1 MASRKRI
8 GTLLVESGLLSP
20 EELKTA
26 LRMQR
31 ERPDVM
37 LGQLLIDQGVVSESD
52 ISRTLCMQL
61 GMDFIDL
68 DEEDIEAELLE
79 WFPSDLALRHNCL
92 PVERKG
98 RLLRLATANPLD
110 IRAIDSV
117 RFSLDMEVEPLGAV
131 PSQIESYVDAF
142 YGGGEGEG
150 EGEDAEEGKA
160 PSSAQSPEAAEVSDL
175 AQEMSIQ
182 LLSSEDDQEEEE
194 GIYDTEDLERS
205 KRAPIVRMVNL
216 ILDGAVKAGA
226 SDVHLEPYPDK
237 VVVRRR
243 VDGVLRRSMELPKWM
258 HSALV
263 ARIKILAKMDITSH
277 FVGQD
282 GRIRAKV
289 AGGVMDFRVS
299 SLPAHFGEN
308 VVIRILDRERGVMGL
323 EDLGMEESQLP
334 LVHEAVSQPQG
345 ILLVTGP
352 TGSGKTSTLYS
363 MMKHVQS
370 EQINLITVE
379 DPVEFEE
386 PGLVQVSVAPK
397 QGRTFAG
404 VLRTILR
411 QDPDV
416 VMVGEIRDRET
427 ADIAVEAAMTGH
439 LVLSS
444 LHTNSAVSA
453 VTRLRE
459 MGVSSYLVASS
470 LSLVIAQRLARVI
483 CGGCREPH
491 RPDPELLDRLQRAVG
506 EERIPDT
513 FYHGRGCKK
522 CDGTGYRGRTAIME
536 VLAMNQPLRE
546 LIHEESRESRVLKV
560 ARAHGYSLMIEAGL
574 AKLRRGVT
582 SLEELLRVVQIEE
595 IADGAEDG

>member
-1 MASRKRI
+1 LASRKRI

-31 ERPDVM
+31 ERPGVL
-37 LGQLLIDQGVVSESD
+37 LGRLLIEQGVVTESD
-52 ISRTLCMQL
+52 ISRTLCLQL

-68 DEEDIEAELLE
+68 DEEEIDTGLLE
-79 WFPSDLALRHNCL
+79 WFPSELAVRHTCL
-92 PVERKG
+92 PVERRG

-110 IRAIDSV
+110 ISAIDSV

-131 PSQIESYVDAF
+131 PSQIEGYVDAF
-142 YGGGEGEG
+142 YGEEDAADTEGGGGGEEG
-150 EGEDAEEGKA
+150 TGK
-160 PSSAQSPEAAEVSDL
+160 QSPEAAEASDL

-182 LLSSEDDQEEEE
+182 LLSSEEDQEEEE
-194 GIYDTEDLERS
+194 GIYDTDDLERS

-216 ILDGAVKAGA
+216 ILEGAVKAGA
-226 SDVHLEPYPDK
+226 SDIHLEPYPDK

-282 GRIRAKV
+282 GRIRARV
-289 AGGVMDFRVS
+289 AGGVKDFRVS

-345 ILLVTGP
+345 IILVTGP

-370 EQINLITVE
+370 DQINLITVE

-386 PGLVQVSVAPK
+386 PGLVQVSVDPK

-444 LHTNSAVSA
+444 LHTNSAVGA

-470 LSLVIAQRLARVI
+470 LSLVVAQRLARLI

-491 RPDPELLDRLQRAVG
+491 RPDAELADRLRRAVG
-506 EERIPDT
+506 ADRMPST
-513 FYHGRGCKK
+513 FYRGRGCEE

-536 VLAMNQPLRE
+536 VLSMNQPLRE
-546 LIHEESRESRVLKV
+546 LIHEEARESRVLKV
-560 ARAHGYSLMIEAGL
+560 AREHGYALMIESGL

-582 SLEELLRVVQIEE
+582 SLEELLRVVQTEE
-595 IADGAEDG
+595 IADGAADG